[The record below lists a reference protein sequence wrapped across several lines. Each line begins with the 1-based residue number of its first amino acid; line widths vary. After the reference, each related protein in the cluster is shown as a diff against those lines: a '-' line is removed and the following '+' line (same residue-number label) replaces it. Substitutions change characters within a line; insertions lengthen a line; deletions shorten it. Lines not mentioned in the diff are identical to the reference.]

1 MTNLSVRVSVL
12 TDDLKWKLIH
22 KMRIE
27 NHQQT
32 FDVLTEDQKF
42 KCSQVFKLIDS
53 DNSGA
58 VDKEGIK
65 VSGYG

>member
-1 MTNLSVRVSVL
+1 
-12 TDDLKWKLIH
+12 
-22 KMRIE
+22 MRIE

-32 FDVLTEDQKF
+32 FNVLTEDQKF